1 MKRSQKFLL
10 SLIIFGGIIYFIVQT
25 TIKAGVFNSITDVGD
40 YRLNSLPSMPG
51 VEDITIDQQT
61 NKAYLSAH
69 DRRNPKSTGAIFT
82 LNLKDSTKTLINLTD
97 RFKIRDF
104 RPHGISLLSIKDKKF
119 LFVIS
124 HKDNKNDIL
133 KFQILGDSLSYLSK
147 YSSTDFVSPNDILAV
162 AENQF
167 FVTNDHS
174 NRSKWKVMFS
184 DFLRIPTGNVVFYD
198 GKISK
203 IVSEKITYP
212 NGIALSDDGSK
223 IYVASTLEKAI
234 HVFEPQTQTNLLKSV
249 DYFSTTYAPD
259 NIEINKNGNMIVGCH
274 PKLFAFM
281 AHKKDA
287 KKISPSAIIEI
298 NKDNFE
304 IQNTLYLNDGQ
315 QISGSSVGAPFYSKN
330 GKQNLLIG
338 GVFDPKVILLEKK

>member
-10 SLIIFGGIIYFIVQT
+10 SLIILGGFIYFIVQT
-25 TIKAGVFNSITDVGD
+25 TIKAGVFNSIMDIGD

-51 VEDITIDQQT
+51 VEDITIDQQS
-61 NKAYLSAH
+61 NIAYLSAH

-82 LNLKDSTKTLINLTD
+82 LNLNDSTKTLINLTD
-97 RFKIRDF
+97 RFKIREF

-234 HVFEPQTQTNLLKSV
+234 HVFEPQTQTNLLNSV

-259 NIEINKNGNMIVGCH
+259 NIEVNKNGNMIVGCH

-281 AHKKDA
+281 AHKKDP